1 VKFVPRHNQIIG
13 RMVVKRASS
22 KIIVG
27 DPTKVT
33 KFILVDAVGDGA
45 AAAGVKVGDIVVPKS
60 LSQIVMENGT
70 SFCPFLEE
78 KDVAFF
84 VRDLKPGEML
94 VQSASGT
101 QYVSLESPEA
111 AEAFG
116 GQEIEE
122 AKAAE

>member
-1 VKFVPRHNQIIG
+1 MKFVPRHNQIIG
-13 RMVVKRASS
+13 RMVVRRAAST
-22 KIIVG
+22 IIVG

-60 LSQIVMENGT
+60 LSQIVTENGT

-84 VRDLKPGEML
+84 VRDLLPGEML
-94 VQSASGT
+94 IQSASGT
-101 QYVSLESPEA
+101 KYVSLESPEA
-111 AEAFG
+111 ADAFG
-116 GQEIEE
+116 GQEE
-122 AKAAE
+122 AQAAE

>member
-13 RMVVKRASS
+13 RMVVKRPSS
-22 KIIVG
+22 MIHIG

-33 KFILVDAVGDGA
+33 KFVLVDAVGDGA

-84 VRDLKPGEML
+84 VRDLLPGEML
-94 VQSASGT
+94 IQSASGA

-111 AEAFG
+111 ADAFG
-116 GQEIEE
+116 GAEQ
-122 AKAAE
+122 AQAAE

>member
-13 RMVVKRASS
+13 RMVVRRAKSA
-22 KIIVG
+22 IIVG

-33 KFILVDAVGDGA
+33 KFVLVDAVGEGA
-45 AAAGVKVGDIVVPKS
+45 AAAGVKVGDIIVPKS
-60 LSQIVMENGT
+60 LSQIVTENGM

-84 VRDLKPGEML
+84 VRDLLPGEML
-94 VQSASGT
+94 IQSASGT

-111 AEAFG
+111 ADAFG
-116 GQEIEE
+116 GQEEE
-122 AKAAE
+122 SKAAE